1 MHLVDLSPYLAQRD
15 KFQRDFGIVRQTQ
28 LNIEEKLEELSRQ
41 HKEHSGYLRKV
52 EAEAD
57 NLVAKLKVDFGRS
70 EEALPKEEELV
81 GQSADDHVYKVGRED
96 GDGRV
101 SCGQGR
107 EGLLRSDGRYSDECL
122 SSDIQ

>member
-1 MHLVDLSPYLAQRD
+1 MRAQKD

-41 HKEHSGYLRKV
+41 HKEHSGHLRKV

-70 EEALPKEEELV
+70 AENLPKEDELV
-81 GQSADDHVYKVGRED
+81 GQNADDHIFKVGFE
-96 GDGRV
+96 
-101 SCGQGR
+101 
-107 EGLLRSDGRYSDECL
+107 EGWTRGT
-122 SSDIQ
+122 